1 MQMDF
6 GLLLAFR
13 NPLQWR
19 RPFADIYREHVDQA
33 VYAEELG
40 YDTIWTTEHH
50 FAEDGWSSSLLP
62 ILAGIAT
69 RTTRIRLGTFIIL
82 LPFHHPVRVAE
93 DAATVDILSNGRLD
107 LGVGQGDWLSE
118 FASFGISRKQRGSRF
133 TESLNIIQKCF
144 TQDSFSYAGEYWQL
158 ERIELSPKPVQQP
171 GPPIWVAA
179 MAENSVRR
187 AARMGYHLA
196 GSGGVDLQQ
205 CYDDELVKLGRRVAD
220 HHIAQLRAVYIA
232 ETREQAWD
240 DCEKHLHYMMSLYDK
255 RYFSV
260 PSLRRSRLA
269 LRYMMSLYDKR
280 HKKADSMKWGSA
292 VMSAPAIPPIGELR
306 HAKGISFFNA
316 PLIVGTPEDAIAEL
330 ERYTAETR
338 CTHLSLWMQMA
349 GMPAE
354 MARKSMALFAKEVM
368 PHFR

>member
-1 MQMDF
+1 MDF

-50 FAEDGWSSSLLP
+50 FAEDGWSPSLLP

-69 RTTRIRLGTFIIL
+69 RTTRIRLGTFIIV

-107 LGVGQGDWLSE
+107 LGVGQGYWLSE
-118 FASFGISRKQRGSRF
+118 FASFGISRKQRVSRL
-133 TESLNIIQKCF
+133 TEGLNIIQKCF
-144 TQDSFSYAGEYWQL
+144 TEDSFSYAGKYWQL
-158 ERIELSPKPVQQP
+158 ERIELSPQPVQQP

-196 GSGGVDLQQ
+196 GSGGADLQQ
-205 CYDDELVKLGRRVAD
+205 FYDDELVKLGRRVED

-255 RYFSV
+255 RY
-260 PSLRRSRLA
+260 
-269 LRYMMSLYDKR
+269 KE
-280 HKKADSMKWGSA
+280 ADDMEWGSA
-292 VMSAPAIPPIGELR
+292 VMSAPVIPPIGELR

-349 GMPAE
+349 GMPTA

-368 PHFR
+368 PHFRKQ